1 MENIKFKKIGTGSQ
15 STVYS
20 GENIKTKENIVIKA
34 ENRKA
39 NDSLFKR
46 EIKVLIALR
55 NHEDIVNII
64 TCGSSGEN
72 LIIIK
77 KLIKFFLDD

>member
-34 ENRKA
+34 ENQKA
-39 NDSLFKR
+39 NNSLLKQ

-64 TCGSSGEN
+64 TCWSSGQN
-72 LIIIK
+72 LIIIE